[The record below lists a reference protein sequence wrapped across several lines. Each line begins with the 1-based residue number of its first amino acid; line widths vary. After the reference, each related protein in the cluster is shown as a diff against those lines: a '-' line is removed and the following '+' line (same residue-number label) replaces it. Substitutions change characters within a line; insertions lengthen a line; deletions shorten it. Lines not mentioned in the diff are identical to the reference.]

1 MAKRACTQLPEV
13 NTVKWTSQ
21 SAYLLSDIPGT
32 MVSICHCTSVTQRYL
47 HMTNIIWSIVH
58 AATVVY
64 VHVYIYMCMRMC
76 AYMCRCVGVYVCVY
90 VRLSTWLLLI
100 VYLAAN
106 VLTTERSRPGPL
118 STAASAEDTGDCD
131 YEEGAEQHFRD
142 EDPGPSHLLDHVYV
156 DLGDEDAGHAAS

>member
-1 MAKRACTQLPEV
+1 
-13 NTVKWTSQ
+13 
-21 SAYLLSDIPGT
+21 
-32 MVSICHCTSVTQRYL
+32 
-47 HMTNIIWSIVH
+47 
-58 AATVVY
+58 
-64 VHVYIYMCMRMC
+64 MC